1 MGSEFKSKRIGDLSA
16 VELVE
21 TFSQM
26 QGEAES
32 YSGHQEGYSGD
43 WNVIIGMTIN
53 RTRLFQSM
61 SEAREFAMEN
71 YDKHR
76 GCVAVLVLDEPSKNL
91 TPARTQEILT
101 ARKAMDAAV
110 AEARKTKSGGW
121 DLKTRAE
128 LAWVKWVVAKT
139 REAKSKTRG
148 CTCGSQIA
156 VAFIKAP
163 QDNLR
168 FTGYLDFR
176 DTVRGA
182 LSCPVCGKAEFF
194 VSETD
199 QAKKASFLRNE
210 EKAEKDLENTLK
222 AIAKKAKYPKLSVLI
237 AGWANS

>member
-1 MGSEFKSKRIGDLSA
+1 MGSEFKDERVGDLSA
-16 VELVE
+16 VELA
-21 TFSQM
+21 
-26 QGEAES
+26 EAFEQLQAEGRD

-43 WNVIIGMTIN
+43 WNAIIGMTIN
-53 RTRLFQSM
+53 RARLFQSM

-76 GCVAVLVLDEPSKNL
+76 GCVAVLVLAEPIKNL
-91 TPARTQEILT
+91 TPARMQEILT

-110 AEARKTKSGGW
+110 AEARKAKSGGW

-168 FTGYLDFR
+168 FMGYRDFR
-176 DTVRGA
+176 DTVCGA
-182 LSCPVCGKAEFF
+182 LACPVCGKAEFF

-199 QAKKASFLRNE
+199 QAKKASFLRAE
-210 EKAEKDLENTLK
+210 EKAEKDLEAKLK
-222 AIAKKAKYPKLSVLI
+222 GIAKKAKYPKCSVLI